1 MGCICSSSKK
11 RNAYQNTQSN
21 SANGPLMENIG
32 HQSNLFPQNQIN
44 PKNLI
49 NNQLVYNQ
57 KNDFINNFFNK
68 NLEINGIEKNNSIFI
83 QSLNKKMIISKDS
96 LNIEEDLILKVNLD
110 TKNSFYKNF
119 SILLDDKVNNILSK
133 EIYIDDIRVDDSRF
147 KVNDYSIK
155 LEFENTYD
163 K

>member
-1 MGCICSSSKK
+1 
-11 RNAYQNTQSN
+11 
-21 SANGPLMENIG
+21 
-32 HQSNLFPQNQIN
+32 
-44 PKNLI
+44 
-49 NNQLVYNQ
+49 
-57 KNDFINNFFNK
+57 
-68 NLEINGIEKNNSIFI
+68 
-83 QSLNKKMIISKDS
+83 MIISKDS